1 MRNTE
6 ELCGITTRKAA
17 WYEQKKCETYVNDD
31 LSDAGITG
39 IPVAWGNFHFQYPDI
54 FFGRVHFSGICF
66 GNFLHDIN
74 S

>member
-6 ELCGITTRKAA
+6 ELCGITTRQAA

-39 IPVAWGNFHFQYPDI
+39 IPVAWGNFHFQYPEYDQY
-54 FFGRVHFSGICF
+54 GADGI
-66 GNFLHDIN
+66 
-74 S
+74 

>member
-39 IPVAWGNFHFQYPDI
+39 IPVAWGNFHFQYPEYDQYGADVI
-54 FFGRVHFSGICF
+54 
-66 GNFLHDIN
+66 
-74 S
+74 